1 MRITSLGFRTDIMLL
16 TLQGSAVEDRGDHL
30 VVRSPGNPAFWW
42 GNFVLLRDLPG
53 RGGVQRWEKTFAQ
66 EFPEAA
72 HRTFGVD
79 GTRGE
84 VADCG
89 EFTAAGYAV
98 DGSAVMTASS
108 VHEPPHP
115 NRHATCR
122 ALDLT
127 DRGDRDAAIAL
138 QLANA
143 PDREPSSHG
152 EFLARKMEAMSA
164 LQEARCGSWFGA
176 FVDGRMLSGMGLFSD
191 GSGVARFQSVDTHPD
206 ARGRGLAG
214 TLVHH
219 VSCYGFADLGA
230 TTLVMVA
237 DPGYHAIDIY
247 RSVGFE
253 TTETQIQLERS
264 PRAAGES

>member
-1 MRITSLGFRTDIMLL
+1 MRITSLGFRTDVMLL
-16 TLQGSAVEDRGDHL
+16 TLQGSAVEDRGVHL

-84 VADCG
+84 V
-89 EFTAAGYAV
+89 
-98 DGSAVMTASS
+98 
-108 VHEPPHP
+108 PPHP

-127 DRGDRDAAIAL
+127 DPGDRDAAIAL

-143 PDREPSSHG
+143 PDREPSSHR

>member
-16 TLQGSAVEDRGDHL
+16 TLQGSEVEDRGDHL
-30 VVRSPGNPAFWW
+30 VVRTPGNPEFWW
-42 GNFVLLRDLPG
+42 GNFVLFRDIPG
-53 RGGVQRWEKTFAQ
+53 RGDVQRWETTFAH
-66 EFPEAA
+66 ELPEAS

-79 GTRGE
+79 GARGE

-89 EFTAAGYAV
+89 EFAAAGYTV
-98 DGSAVMTASS
+98 DVSAVMTASS
-108 VHEPPHP
+108 VREPPHP
-115 NRHATCR
+115 HRDATCR
-122 ALDLT
+122 ALDLS

-143 PDREPSSHG
+143 PDQEPVGHR
-152 EFLARKMEAMSA
+152 EFLARKMAAMGA
-164 LQEARCGSWFGA
+164 LQEAGCGSWFGA

-191 GSGVARFQSVDTHPD
+191 GSGVARFQSVDTHPG

-219 VSCYGFADLGA
+219 VSSYGLTELGA
-230 TTLVMVA
+230 STLVMVA

-247 RSVGFE
+247 RSVGFA
-253 TTETQIQLERS
+253 TTETQLQLERS
-264 PRAAGES
+264 PG

>member
-16 TLQGSAVEDRGDHL
+16 TLQGSDVEDRGDHL
-30 VVRSPGNPAFWW
+30 VVRTPGNPTFWW
-42 GNFVLLRDLPG
+42 GNFVLLRERPG
-53 RGGVQRWEKTFAQ
+53 RGGVRRWEETFAR
-66 EFPEAA
+66 ELPEAA

-79 GTRGE
+79 GTQGD
-84 VADCG
+84 VADFG
-89 EFTAAGYAV
+89 EFAAAGYAV

-115 NRHATCR
+115 NHDATYR

-143 PDREPSSHG
+143 PHREPSSHR
-152 EFLARKMEAMSA
+152 EFLVRKMEAMRP
-164 LQEARCGSWFGA
+164 LQEAGCGSWFGA

-219 VSCYGFADLGA
+219 VSRYGLTDLGA
-230 TTLVMVA
+230 ATLVMVA

-247 RSVGFE
+247 RSIGFE
-253 TTETQIQLERS
+253 TTETQLQLERS
-264 PRAAGES
+264 PG